1 MAGSRADSLKA
12 LAEISVDGG
21 SVPFIRAIGRWTMT
35 ALVVNAVIGSAIFG
49 FPSQL
54 TRLLGRASPAAMV
67 IGALVIA
74 IPILCIAEVASQ
86 FSEAG
91 GPYLYVRTAFGR
103 FPGIQIGWFHLLGS
117 LSGGAA
123 NAAIF
128 VTYLAVIVPSVGRGW
143 SRAMLL
149 TVLIGIPTVANYVGV
164 RSGAGVSNLL
174 TVSKLLPLALAI
186 VFGFHSIQSPF

>member
-1 MAGSRADSLKA
+1 
-12 LAEISVDGG
+12 
-21 SVPFIRAIGRWTMT
+21 VPFIRAIGRWTMT
-35 ALVVNAVIGSAIFG
+35 ALVVNAVIGSGIFG
-49 FPSQL
+49 LPSDL

-67 IGALVIA
+67 IGALAMA

-91 GPYLYVRTAFGR
+91 GPYLYIRTAFGR
-103 FPGIQIGWFHLLGS
+103 FPSIQIGWFHLLGS

-128 VTYLAVIVPSVGRGW
+128 VTYLAAIVPWVGRGW
-143 SRAMLL
+143 SCAMLL

-174 TVSKLLPLALAI
+174 TVSKLLPLALVI
-186 VFGFHSIQSPF
+186 VLGLIRFSHHFVLLHASDKPVRVLVHG